1 MSVTGATP
9 VANLQHRY
17 ICPYDCPSYRTES
30 EFQSH
35 GRRDLI
41 DPMADVDRLLL
52 DEALARCLIGTGSR
66 PRRRALAIAGL
77 LATLMLILTVWL
89 TMPM

>member
-1 MSVTGATP
+1 M
-9 VANLQHRY
+9 ANLQHRY
-17 ICPYDCPSYRTES
+17 ICPSDCPSYRTES
-30 EFQSH
+30 EFQCH

-52 DEALARCLIGTGSR
+52 DEALARCLTGAGSR

-77 LATLMLILTVWL
+77 LATLILTVWL